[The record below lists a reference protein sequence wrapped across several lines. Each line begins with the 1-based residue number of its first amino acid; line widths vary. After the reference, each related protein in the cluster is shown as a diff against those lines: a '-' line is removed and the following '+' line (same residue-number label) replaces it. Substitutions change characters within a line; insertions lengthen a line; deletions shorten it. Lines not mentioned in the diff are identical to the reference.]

1 MIYRPQLRQHLT
13 VCKGNEAFKT
23 TEIIARSQ
31 GRYLLNH
38 CYKSFLTLFGTHDDV
53 LSLEGLVVTV
63 ALYSR
68 FKRTFCV
75 SWFSF
80 LCFVFNLIRLEWST
94 MMDLKLDLH
103 LPKPRDGESNA
114 A

>member
-1 MIYRPQLRQHLT
+1 M
-13 VCKGNEAFKT
+13 
-23 TEIIARSQ
+23 
-31 GRYLLNH
+31 
-38 CYKSFLTLFGTHDDV
+38 
-53 LSLEGLVVTV
+53 VVTV

-68 FKRTFCV
+68 FKGTFCV
-75 SWFSF
+75 SWLSF
-80 LCFVFNLIRLEWST
+80 LCFVFNLTRLEWST